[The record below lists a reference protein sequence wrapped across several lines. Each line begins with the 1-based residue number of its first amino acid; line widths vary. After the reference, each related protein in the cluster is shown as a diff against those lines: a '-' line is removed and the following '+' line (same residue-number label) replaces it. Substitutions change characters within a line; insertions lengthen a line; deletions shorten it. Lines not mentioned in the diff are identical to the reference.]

1 MTSSV
6 EQPGAPL
13 PEFTQQPGSLA
24 AAVAAGELWM
34 EAGVAEKAAQRCE
47 QAVKKIDVLLM
58 DVDRLIRSRKFGDN
72 EDGRRAAKRFSD
84 AGQDYTDAMLNA
96 GQVFA
101 NMAATYRAAG
111 RRVAEDDAASEQM
124 FRVWSE

>member
-6 EQPGAPL
+6 EQSGAPL
-13 PEFTQQPGSLA
+13 PDLTQQPGSLA
-24 AAVAAGELWM
+24 AAVAAGELWI
-34 EAGVAEKAAQRCE
+34 EAGVAEKAAQRCD
-47 QAVKKIDVLLM
+47 QAVDVINDLLTG
-58 DVDRLIRSRKFGDN
+58 VRELIRKREFGAND
-72 EDGRRAAKRFSD
+72 DGRSAAKRFSD
-84 AGQDYTDAMLNA
+84 AGQDYADTMKNA
-96 GQVFA
+96 GYVFA